1 MTVKMSKMPKITV
14 IEAGRPAANFWREL
28 WEYRE
33 LLYLLAWRDI
43 SVRYKQTALGIAWA
57 LIRPLFTT
65 LVFVFVFAFIARIPS
80 GETPYTLLVLAGLLP
95 WQLISGAVSSAGES
109 LIGNSNMLSKV
120 YFPRLLFPLSAVATA
135 LVDFLVGLGL
145 FLLVMAWYGTVP
157 TWRVVAIV
165 PLVLVALGLAV
176 GVGTWLSAANVKYR
190 DFRYVVPFLVQLGM
204 YVSPVGYPTSL
215 VPQRWQLVYA
225 LNPAV
230 GIIDGF
236 RWALLGEPYL
246 DLPALAISCAFAG
259 GLLSL
264 GLAYFHRV
272 EKSIT
277 DVL

>member
-1 MTVKMSKMPKITV
+1 MTVKTSRALTV
-14 IEAGRPAANFWREL
+14 IEAGRPAAHFWREL

-43 SVRYKQTALGIAWA
+43 AVRYKQTALGIAWA

-65 LVFVFVFAFIARIPS
+65 LVFVLVFGFIVRIPS
-80 GETPYTLLVLAGLLP
+80 GDTPYALLVLAGLLP

-109 LIGNSNMLSKV
+109 LLGNANMLSKV
-120 YFPRLLFPLSAVATA
+120 YFPRLLFPLSALATA

-145 FLLVMAWYGTVP
+145 FFLLMAWYGVVP
-157 TWRVVAIV
+157 TWRAVAIV
-165 PLVLVALGLAV
+165 PLTLVALGLAV

-190 DFRYVVPFLVQLGM
+190 DFRYVVPFLIQLGI
-204 YVSPVGYPTSL
+204 YISPVGYPTSL
-215 VPQRWQLVYA
+215 LPQRWQLVYA

-246 DLPALAISCAFAG
+246 DLPAFAISCAFG
-259 GLLSL
+259 GALLSL